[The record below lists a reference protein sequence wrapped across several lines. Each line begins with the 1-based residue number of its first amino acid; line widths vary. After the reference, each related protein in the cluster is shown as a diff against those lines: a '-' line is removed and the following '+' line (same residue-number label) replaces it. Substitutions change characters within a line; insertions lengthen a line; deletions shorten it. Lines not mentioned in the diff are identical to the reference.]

1 MVVKLRDPK
10 NANSRTLAER
20 AVNKVRSD
28 FKLEIS
34 KSKLMFEFSR
44 SPENRTVGCMVV
56 TSILR
61 KTNEARP
68 E

>member
-20 AVNKVRSD
+20 AVNKVRLD

-44 SPENRTVGCMVV
+44 YLKIDP
-56 TSILR
+56 
-61 KTNEARP
+61 
-68 E
+68 